1 MKGME
6 YIPDPITSAQAAILK
21 TLAIA
26 SILPPDAEKPSRR
39 CGIRG

>member
-1 MKGME
+1 ME

-21 TLAIA
+21 ALGIA
-26 SILPPDAEKPSRR
+26 SILPPDAEKPSQR